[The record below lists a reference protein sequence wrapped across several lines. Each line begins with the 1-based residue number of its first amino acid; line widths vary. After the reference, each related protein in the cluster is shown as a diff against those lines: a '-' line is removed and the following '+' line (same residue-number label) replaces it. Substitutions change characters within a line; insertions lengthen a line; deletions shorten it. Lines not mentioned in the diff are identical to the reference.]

1 MIRNG
6 EVTDQ
11 DLARLGLQ
19 TIGERA
25 NLRRIAREATRK
37 RGVVHL

>member
-6 EVTDQ
+6 EVSDE
-11 DLARLGLQ
+11 DLARLGLR

-25 NLRRIAREATRK
+25 NLRRIAREGRRK
-37 RGVVHL
+37 SGVMHL